1 MSSVSGNSGT
11 LLPIYVMADESAS
24 MNANM
29 AALNAGLAHL
39 HLKLLAAPMAAAK
52 VRFSVLGFADDV
64 VQRMPLVDLRQ
75 QSEIPQLV
83 ARGTT
88 SYQAAFEELLSRILR
103 DVDQLKADGYK
114 VHRPAVFF
122 MTDGMPN
129 EGEDWVGA
137 HRRLTDRSVT
147 KAAPNIISCGIGDAD
162 AQTIQ
167 MIATNPNFAYVSDG
181 DRVGDAISSFCTA
194 LTQSVIS
201 SGTAM
206 ANGQAELIVEPP
218 AGFRMVVDEI

>member
-1 MSSVSGNSGT
+1 MSGNSGT
-11 LLPIYVMADESAS
+11 LLPIYVMADESGS
-24 MNANM
+24 MNGNM
-29 AALNAGLAHL
+29 PALNAGLAHL

-52 VRFSVLGFADDV
+52 VRFSVLGFADDA

-75 QSEIPQLV
+75 QSEIPQLI

-88 SYQAAFEELLSRILR
+88 SYEAAFQELLNRIPQ
-103 DVDQLKADGYK
+103 DVDRLKADGYK

-122 MTDGMPN
+122 MTDGLPN
-129 EGEDWVGA
+129 SDEDWIST

-167 MIATNPNFAYVSDG
+167 LIATNPNFAFVSDG
-181 DRVGDAISSFCTA
+181 DRVGDAISSFCAA
-194 LTQSVIS
+194 LTQSVIN

-218 AGFRMVVDEI
+218 TGFRMVVDEI